1 MIRYFAGSSGSGK
14 TYAIYEELKALKGS
28 KEASKCYLIVPEQ
41 FTLKAE
47 MAIAEAEGFGG
58 IQITSF
64 RRLIQRVLEETGLP
78 QGDYI
83 DDVGKAVAVRQA
95 FLKVGSSLQVFSKV
109 QERSGFIKLFGTWLS
124 ELRQSG
130 LSPQALL
137 IDHEAL
143 SGTTKAKLG
152 DTALVYQAYME
163 KMQEGYYDEES
174 LYARMAEAVMH
185 SEQLRDAQIWVDGF
199 YFFNGL
205 EHKIL
210 QAMGKVAKQLTI
222 ALTFDPENLQRE
234 PFDAPVD
241 AFTQLHRGFSEA
253 GLEIKKRQFKP
264 LDKLQPQDIGHL
276 CENLFHYPGAVRLE
290 APERVKLWQLEQP
303 LYEVLWVASHIRK
316 CHLEDGISYGEMAVL
331 HQQAEVYE
339 PLIRRYF
346 ELLDL
351 NFYMDQTRQL
361 THSPLVTYIR
371 SVLEALSGNFKTEA
385 LLRALKTG
393 LMPFEKEE
401 VDRLESYVIERG
413 IERHKWLKTFKDE
426 SVEVL
431 RLRLIEPLV
440 TFKKELETEKSSRAL
455 ALLLWQHIES
465 DGLKLRERF
474 EALMKALIAQG
485 DSALA
490 SELSQGWQGVLEV
503 LEQMVLVAK
512 DEPVTLKTFNELLAT
527 GFSLKE
533 MRGLPPA
540 RDSLVV
546 SHVTHF
552 RSEQKSHIF
561 ILGMNDG
568 VIPSLK
574 DGSSI
579 LSDDEKLQLQALNFP
594 IKSDSFWLSKNEMF
608 LLYQAMSRAGAE
620 LHLSY
625 SLASSEGKP
634 LRPSMYIDR
643 CQTIMP
649 QLKPMHLSQEA
660 FYKAY
665 SDYHPRLLMLGTSD
679 GIRRMA
685 AGYPVDDYWLKRL
698 EWLASQ
704 RDYKDKARGI
714 LTSVFYEN
722 QPRPLSRQ
730 SVQKLYGKDI
740 RASITRLEAFNA
752 CPFSHFVRFGLRP
765 KKEKR
770 FEVGLPDMGNLFH
783 TAVER
788 FALES
793 LLNKPGAPSE
803 MSPQAIDSLM
813 DRIVEETVA
822 RPEYEVFHEDAR
834 NAYMIHKLKRTGK
847 RAARLMMSHLQKGKF
862 EPQAFEVAFGLGTE
876 GIPPIVIE
884 LPSGETIYLEGRI
897 DRVDFFDSG
906 QRRYVKVI
914 DYKSGFKKYHLGDVY
929 NGLQIQLAVYMDAV
943 LSHYEA
949 FKTGHPL
956 SPAGMFYFKIDDPMI
971 EAEDLSQEDIQR
983 AIEKQLRMDGL
994 VIGDRYVAAFMDE
1007 NLSEEGAKSDVIPYE
1022 LKKEGEPG
1030 RYASYLSE
1038 AHFEALLNH
1047 VRQGIYEV
1055 CQAMTAG
1062 NVSISPYRC
1071 GNEIA
1076 CDRCDYKGI
1085 CQFDLSFKDN
1095 RYRPV
1100 HRLDRDDLIEKLEEV
1115 SQHDKVD

>member
-1 MIRYFAGSSGSGK
+1 MIRYFAGPSGSGK

-28 KEASKCYLIVPEQ
+28 KEASKSFLIVPEQ

-47 MAIAEAEGFGG
+47 MAIAGEQGFGG
-58 IQITSF
+58 IHVTSF
-64 RRLIQRVLEETGLP
+64 RRLIQKVLEETGLP

-83 DDVGKAVAVRQA
+83 DDVGKAVAVRQVFIKA
-95 FLKVGSSLQVFSKV
+95 GPSLQVFNKV

-130 LSPQALL
+130 LGPQALM
-137 IDHEAL
+137 IDSDAL
-143 SGTTKAKLG
+143 SSTTKAKLN
-152 DTALVYQAYME
+152 DTALVYQAYLE
-163 KMQEGYYDEES
+163 KIQEGYYDEES
-174 LYARMAEAVMH
+174 LYAHMAEAVLH
-185 SEQLRDAQIWVDGF
+185 SEQLKDARIWVDGF

-205 EHKIL
+205 EHNIL
-210 QAMGKVAKQLTI
+210 QAMGKVAKELTV
-222 ALTFDPENLQRE
+222 ALTFNPNEPQRE

-241 AFTQLHRGFSEA
+241 AFNQLHRGFSEA
-253 GLEIKKRQFKP
+253 GLEIKKRQFEP
-264 LDKLQPQDIGHL
+264 LTQLQPKAITHL
-276 CENLFHYPGAVRLE
+276 CENLFHYPGTVSSE
-290 APERVKLWQLEQP
+290 IPQGVKLWQLEQP

-316 CHLEDGISYGEMAVL
+316 CHLEEGIAFGQMAVL
-331 HQQAEVYE
+331 HQQPEVYE

-346 ELLDL
+346 ERLDL

-361 THSPLVTYIR
+361 THSPLVTYLR

-393 LMPFEKEE
+393 LMPFEKWE
-401 VDRLESYVIERG
+401 VDLLETYVVEKG
-413 IERHKWLKTFKDE
+413 IERHKWLKPFRDE
-426 SVEVL
+426 AAESL
-431 RLRLIEPLV
+431 RLRLIPPLLV
-440 TFKKELETEKSSRAL
+440 LKKELEAEKSPRAL
-455 ALLLWQHIES
+455 ALLIWQHIES

-474 EALMKALIAQG
+474 EALMKTLAAEG
-485 DSALA
+485 KSALA
-490 SELSQGWQGVLEV
+490 SELSQGWQGVIEV

-512 DEPVTLKTFNELLAT
+512 EEPMNLKTFNELLAT

-533 MRGLPPA
+533 MSGLPPA

-546 SHVTHF
+546 SHVEHF
-552 RSEQKSHIF
+552 RSDQKSHIF

-579 LSDDEKLQLQALNFP
+579 LSDDEKVQLQALNLP
-594 IKSDSFWLSKNEMF
+594 LKSDSFWMAKNEMF
-608 LLYQAMSRAGAE
+608 LLYQAMSRANGE
-620 LHLSY
+620 LHMSY
-625 SLASSEGKP
+625 SLASIEGKP

-649 QLKPMHLSQEA
+649 QLKAVHLSQEVL
-660 FYKAY
+660 YKTY
-665 SDYHPRLLMLGTSD
+665 SDYHPRLLMLGTSE

-685 AGYPVDDYWLKRL
+685 AGYPIDDYWLKRL
-698 EWLASQ
+698 EWLASE
-704 RDYKDKARGI
+704 ARYRERAKGI
-714 LTSVFYEN
+714 LKSVFYEN
-722 QPRPLSRQ
+722 QPKPLSRQ
-730 SVQKLYGKDI
+730 SVQKLYGRDI

-752 CPFSHFVRFGLRP
+752 CPFSHFIRFGLRP
-765 KKEKR
+765 KREKR

-793 LLNKPGAPSE
+793 LLNKPGAPKE
-803 MSPQAIDSLM
+803 MSPQAVDSLM
-813 DRIVEETVA
+813 ERIVDETVA

-847 RAARLMMSHLQKGKF
+847 RAARLMMQHLQKGQF
-862 EPQAFEVAFGLGTE
+862 EPQAFEVAFGMGVE

-897 DRVDFFDSG
+897 DRVDFYDSG

-943 LSHYEA
+943 LSNYEA

-956 SPAGMFYFKIDDPMI
+956 CPAGMFYFKIDDPLI
-971 EAEDLSQEDIQR
+971 EAEDLSQEDIQK

-994 VIGDRYVAAFMDE
+994 VVGDRYVAAFMDE
-1007 NLSEEGAKSDVIPYE
+1007 TLSEEGTKSDVIPYE

-1030 RYASYLSE
+1030 RYASYLSQP
-1038 AHFEALLNH
+1038 HFEALLSH
-1047 VRQGIYEV
+1047 VRQGIFEV
-1055 CQAMTAG
+1055 CQSMTAG

-1071 GNEIA
+1071 GNEVA

-1095 RYRPV
+1095 RYRPI
-1100 HRLDRDDLIEKLEEV
+1100 HRLERDDLIQKLEEV
-1115 SQHDKVD
+1115 NQHDKVD